1 MTTSKNLVSIIMSV
15 YNSEDT
21 IIASI
26 ESLIKQSYENIEIL
40 ILDDASTDMTYEICK
55 GYEADYSKVKVYNN
69 IKNLGLTKSL
79 NILIKKTK
87 GNFIARQD
95 ADDTSKESRIENQY
109 SFLVNHSLD
118 ACTTRANIKDTNKLT
133 PNKSYYLPPKVA
145 MKIKNPFIHGT
156 LLIRKNILESVGLYD
171 ERFYYSQDYKL
182 MADLIKKGYKVKI
195 MKDSLYVL
203 NMDGNISVNNKN
215 EQKYYADCVRKNK
228 KPKTTI

>member
-1 MTTSKNLVSIIMSV
+1 MTTNKNLISIIMSV

-26 ESLIKQSYENIEIL
+26 ESLVKQSYENIEIL

-55 GYEADYSKVKVYNN
+55 GYEVEYSKIKVYNN

-79 NILIKKTK
+79 NILIKKTR
-87 GNFIARQD
+87 GSIIARQD
-95 ADDTSKESRIENQY
+95 ADDVSKESRIEEQHR
-109 SFLVNHSLD
+109 FLVNHSLD

-133 PNKSYYLPPKVA
+133 PSKSYYLPPKVV

-171 ERFYYSQDYKL
+171 EEFYYSQDYKL
-182 MADLIKKGYKVKI
+182 MADLIKNGYKVKI
-195 MKDSLYVL
+195 MKDSMYIL
-203 NMDGNISVNNKN
+203 NMDGNISINNKK
-215 EQKYYADCVRKNK
+215 EQKYYADCVRRNKN
-228 KPKTTI
+228 PKTVI